1 MNETALNAP
10 REVEIRVPWWVV
22 QAMIAVLFFLLGGG
36 FAFLIRGGV
45 PQGPPN
51 LVVDQDTQNFG
62 YVRFNSRV
70 SASFTLRNTGGE
82 PLHILGT
89 QVAVRQG
96 C

>member
-1 MNETALNAP
+1 VGGPGL
-10 REVEIRVPWWVV
+10 
-22 QAMIAVLFFLLGGG
+22 IAILFFLLGGG

-51 LVVDQDTQNFG
+51 LVVEQETLDYG
-62 YVRFNSRV
+62 YVRFDSRV
-70 SASFTLRNTGGE
+70 TATFTLRNTGGK

>member
-1 MNETALNAP
+1 MNDTTLSVP
-10 REVEIRVPWWVV
+10 REVEIRIPWWLV

-45 PQGPPN
+45 PQGPAN
-51 LVVDQDTQNFG
+51 LVVERDTVDYG

-70 SASFTLRNTGGE
+70 SAAFTLRNTGGE